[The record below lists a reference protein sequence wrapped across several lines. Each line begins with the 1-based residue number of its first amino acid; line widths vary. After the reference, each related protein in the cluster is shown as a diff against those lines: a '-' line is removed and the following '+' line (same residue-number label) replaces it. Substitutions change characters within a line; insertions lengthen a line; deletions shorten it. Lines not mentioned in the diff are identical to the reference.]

1 MKKNGN
7 GYNPSIEQ
15 KQPIE
20 SDRFRKSQCYNYG
33 IMNEKIRAMDS
44 GFVGTLISIRSSK
57 GISAREMSLSLGQSP
72 GYINDIENGKAFPS
86 MQMFFL
92 ICDYLDITPVDYFQF
107 ALDYN
112 GDILGEIMKIVQKL
126 PKADQIILLRV
137 AERLRMK

>member
-1 MKKNGN
+1 MKNNGS

-15 KQPIE
+15 KQLIK
-20 SDRFRKSQCYNYG
+20 SNSFRKSQCYNYG

-44 GFVGTLISIRSSK
+44 GFVGTLTSIRSSK

-92 ICDYLDITPVDYFQF
+92 ICDFLDITPVEYFQF
-107 ALDYN
+107 ALDYD
-112 GDILGEIMKIVQKL
+112 GDLLREILKIVQKL
-126 PKADQIILLRV
+126 PKEDQIILLRV
-137 AERLRMK
+137 AERLKTK